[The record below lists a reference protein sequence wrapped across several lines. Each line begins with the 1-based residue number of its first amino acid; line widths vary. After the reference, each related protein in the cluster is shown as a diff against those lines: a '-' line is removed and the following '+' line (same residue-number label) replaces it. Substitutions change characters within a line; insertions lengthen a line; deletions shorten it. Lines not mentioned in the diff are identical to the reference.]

1 MIVFSDTIINS
12 FVNALFVAS
21 SLIVHNNEWIGN
33 FFLSRGIVFSMQGK
47 VFFFFSP
54 KSNNEDGLIFFFFP
68 LMLLYNRD
76 KSCPG
81 SLIIPVIKEAVILW
95 ILFY

>member
-1 MIVFSDTIINS
+1 MQ
-12 FVNALFVAS
+12 S
-21 SLIVHNNEWIGN
+21 SVCKER
-33 FFLSRGIVFSMQGK
+33 FL
-47 VFFFFSP
+47 FFFFAP
-54 KSNNEDGLIFFFFP
+54 KSNNEDGLILFFFF

-95 ILFY
+95 ILFYWGYLKICHNLDCSVGQVAGHLFPFPTPE

>member
-21 SLIVHNNEWIGN
+21 SLIVHNNEWIEN
-33 FFLSRGIVFSMQGK
+33 FFSEQRYSLQYARKG
-47 VFFFFSP
+47 FFFSP
-54 KSNNEDGLIFFFFP
+54 KSNNEDGLIFFFSP
-68 LMLLYNRD
+68 LILLYNRD

>member
-1 MIVFSDTIINS
+1 MDWKFFSEQKY
-12 FVNALFVAS
+12 
-21 SLIVHNNEWIGN
+21 SLQYARKG
-33 FFLSRGIVFSMQGK
+33 
-47 VFFFFSP
+47 FFFFSP